1 MTLSDLDL
9 EARLRDLGARA
20 DEIAP
25 APVDLADRVRN
36 RHRVLRRREIGLVAA
51 GLAAVLVLVVG
62 PVVASTV
69 AARPDRT
76 HRRLR
81 RRPGPCPHWPNCPPA
96 VRWRGTPDGYAA

>member
-1 MTLSDLDL
+1 
-9 EARLRDLGARA
+9 
-20 DEIAP
+20 
-25 APVDLADRVRN
+25 
-36 RHRVLRRREIGLVAA
+36 
-51 GLAAVLVLVVG
+51 VLVLLVG